1 MAKVILCVLL
11 MVLSFNAT
19 AQDKMEDD
27 MVCREAIAHA
37 FRFALQPDAK
47 TVHTGAWYLIRR
59 TDLDN
64 TQTYVALTVF
74 HAMQQVSWNIT
85 DNPNV
90 TKDNEE
96 QFWIGVLNKA
106 NVECEYMLNELRWGT
121 Q

>member
-1 MAKVILCVLL
+1 MAKVILLALL
-11 MVLSFNAT
+11 MVLSSNAT

-37 FRFALQPDAK
+37 FRFVLQPDAK

-74 HAMQQVSWNIT
+74 HAMQQVSWNCLLYT
-85 DNPNV
+85 SPSPRDRQKSRMPSS
-90 TKDNEE
+90 
-96 QFWIGVLNKA
+96 A
-106 NVECEYMLNELRWGT
+106 
-121 Q
+121 